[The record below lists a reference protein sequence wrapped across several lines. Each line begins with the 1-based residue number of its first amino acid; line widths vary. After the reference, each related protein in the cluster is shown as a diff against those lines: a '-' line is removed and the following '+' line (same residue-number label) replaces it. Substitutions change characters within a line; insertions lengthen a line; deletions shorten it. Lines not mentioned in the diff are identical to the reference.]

1 MFVSPGLLEEDKRG
15 VDMNNNI
22 LYSCSLKTLQQPC
35 IIQFNKDGA
44 IYQERWTFGCLHQA
58 FLKVNII
65 SIPIPQFYLDRQSCE
80 MKQQNKQY

>member
-22 LYSCSLKTLQQPC
+22 LYSFSLKTLQQPC